1 VRRIADRVV
10 PHQVRNPRLP
20 QQQADAREAG
30 LERQIR
36 ALAQVEH
43 PIFGINGWRIRVDQ
57 CPTSVED
64 AGAKR
69 LWDIHVLEIRCTER
83 CYEQHE
89 LQIRHPGI
97 SDIQLWHGRALWLAL
112 RDRVNGIDQGYCSQ
126 MVTISLMGQ
135 LQTADGER
143 DLACEVS
150 SPLTVRQVI
159 QRQGV
164 QLRHLLQLIREKK
177 VLVTINKKIASD
189 DSLVHD
195 GDAIRLVGHDGF
207 GGSGLGPSHT

>member
-1 VRRIADRVV
+1 
-10 PHQVRNPRLP
+10 
-20 QQQADAREAG
+20 
-30 LERQIR
+30 
-36 ALAQVEH
+36 
-43 PIFGINGWRIRVDQ
+43 
-57 CPTSVED
+57 
-64 AGAKR
+64 
-69 LWDIHVLEIRCTER
+69 
-83 CYEQHE
+83 
-89 LQIRHPGI
+89 
-97 SDIQLWHGRALWLAL
+97 
-112 RDRVNGIDQGYCSQ
+112 

-143 DLACEVS
+143 DFACELI
-150 SPLTVRQVI
+150 SPMTVRQVI

-207 GGSGLGPSHT
+207 GGSGLGPTHS